1 MVLGCVGDVFVGV
14 CEDGVVP
21 GCAGAGC
28 EGHVGD
34 EGDCGGYGDQC
45 VEDAFGLVELVVVLI
60 GLVCWKRTNGALEAS
75 T

>member
-14 CEDGVVP
+14 REDGVVP

-28 EGHVGD
+28 EGHVGY
-34 EGDCGGYGDQC
+34 EGDGGGYGDEGM
-45 VEDAFGLVELVVVLI
+45 EDAFGLGGLVVVLI
-60 GLVCWKRTNGALEAS
+60 GLVCWGRTNGALDAS